1 MCSKCVIIFG
11 TNSVHLLLFSGGNRR
26 YGGRGSDRQDRGE
39 YNNYSRGG
47 GRREESFPNYN
58 GMCTATDI

>member
-1 MCSKCVIIFG
+1 M
-11 TNSVHLLLFSGGNRR
+11 FSGGNRR

-47 GRREESFPNYN
+47 GRREDSYANYN
-58 GMCTATDI
+58 GMCTAAELNLCKFYLMH

>member
-1 MCSKCVIIFG
+1 MSFICI
-11 TNSVHLLLFSGGNRR
+11 HLFSGGNRR

-47 GRREESFPNYN
+47 GRREDSYSNYN
-58 GMCTATDI
+58 GMCSLYCSRFIIDFC